1 MDKILDCMGLA
12 CPLPV
17 VKTKKEFESFTEKGT
32 LTVKVDNETAVKN
45 LSRLAANEGFEV
57 AAKQLSEAAY
67 EVRIVVEPD
76 KQCSCEAEASVKKIT
91 TVVIASNEMGTGDEE
106 LGRSLIKMF
115 IYSLTNIDKLPD
127 NIIFYNSGVKL
138 AVEGSESVEDLRN
151 LEKAGVKIKTCGTCL
166 KHYGL
171 SDKLKVGVISNMY
184 DIAETLTSSDSIIRP

>member
-1 MDKILDCMGLA
+1 MEKILDCMGLA

-45 LSRLAANEGFEV
+45 LSRLAANTGYEV
-57 AAKQLSEAAY
+57 AAKQTGEAAY
-67 EVRIVVEPD
+67 EVRIVVEPENKCD
-76 KQCSCEAEASVKKIT
+76 CESEYSVKKIT

-138 AVEGSESVEDLRN
+138 AVEGSESIEDLRN
-151 LEKAGVKIKTCGTCL
+151 LEKAGVKIQSCGTCL

-171 SDKLKVGVISNMY
+171 SDKLMVGVISNMY
-184 DIAETLTSSDSIIRP
+184 DIAETLTSSDCVIRP

>member
-17 VKTKKEFESFTEKGT
+17 VKTKKEFEGFTEKGT

-45 LSRLAANEGFEV
+45 LSRLAANTGFEV
-57 AAKQLSEAAY
+57 ASKQLSEGAY
-67 EVRIVVEPD
+67 EVKILVDPD
-76 KQCSCEAEASVKKIT
+76 KQCGCEDAGARKKVT

-115 IYSLTNIDKLPD
+115 IFSLTNIDKLPD

-138 AVEGSESVEDLRN
+138 AVEGSESVEDLKN
-151 LEKAGVKIKTCGTCL
+151 LENAGVKIQSCGTCL

-171 SDKLKVGVISNMY
+171 SDKLKVGVVSNMY
-184 DIAETLTSSDSIIRP
+184 DIAETLTSSDCVIRP